1 MINRE
6 FLLINYRF
14 MTEWN
19 TLRARFP
26 NEEFDEIE
34 RIKEKYGLSYNEI
47 IRSGVKFYV
56 GITLAKEL
64 IGDTFEEKDITIAG
78 KNLGKILN
86 SPEYQNNFEQKISK
100 LIKILL
106 WEFIEKGTDLRE
118 KTKTIRKERKVGRP
132 KIEKKVGRPKQGL
145 D

>member
-1 MINRE
+1 
-6 FLLINYRF
+6 

-26 NEEFDEIE
+26 DDEFDEIE

-56 GITLAKEL
+56 GLTLAKEL
-64 IGDTFEEKDITIAG
+64 VGDTLEEKDIMIGG
-78 KNLGKILN
+78 KNLGEIINSSEYQKNIEQKVTKIAKILIM
-86 SPEYQNNFEQKISK
+86 ELFD
-100 LIKILL
+100 
-106 WEFIEKGTDLRE
+106 KGMDFKE
-118 KTKTIRKERKVGRP
+118 KTKNIRKERKVGRP
-132 KIEKKVGRPKQGL
+132 KNKKNPGRPKQGL

>member
-1 MINRE
+1 
-6 FLLINYRF
+6 

-26 NEEFDEIE
+26 DDEFNEIE
-34 RIKEKYGLSYNEI
+34 RIKEQYGLSYNEI

-56 GITLAKEL
+56 GLTLAKEL
-64 IGDTFEEKDITIAG
+64 LGDSFKEKDITIGG
-78 KNLGKILN
+78 KNLGEIINSSEIQQNIEQKVTKIAKILIV
-86 SPEYQNNFEQKISK
+86 ELF
-100 LIKILL
+100 
-106 WEFIEKGTDLRE
+106 EKGMDFKE

-132 KIEKKVGRPKQGL
+132 KSKKRIGRPKQGL

>member
-1 MINRE
+1 
-6 FLLINYRF
+6 

-26 NEEFDEIE
+26 DDEFNEIE
-34 RIKEKYGLSYNEI
+34 RIKEQYGLSYNEI

-56 GITLAKEL
+56 GLTLAKEL
-64 IGDTFEEKDITIAG
+64 LGDTFKEKDITIGG
-78 KNLGKILN
+78 KNLGEIIN
-86 SPEYQNNFEQKISK
+86 SSEIQQNIEQKITK
-100 LIKILL
+100 IAKILL
-106 WEFIEKGTDLRE
+106 VELFDKGMDFKE

-132 KIEKKVGRPKQGL
+132 KSKKKVGRPKQGL